1 MKKNAKILI
10 ASAAGIAVL
19 GAATLALVLTKPI
32 DDTAGSN
39 TSSGSEKISVLSY
52 KTDDILSLTIKNET
66 DEFTIDRLGSEKW
79 GTDGIPQEYA
89 NNDAYGNTM
98 GKAGVIDAKMK
109 VEDDAEDLAKY
120 GFNEPTATIAMTFK
134 DNKFEPVNCVIG
146 MKNLGEN
153 AWYFKTED
161 SNTVYLVSDS
171 SLKFAF
177 SEELDYV
184 QLATLVDSFDS
195 ENDIVNRIRIE
206 RPDLANDLVL
216 DKLEEETD
224 KEFQSVYVSYAM
236 SSHNNILADDEKDM
250 DIVYGMFGISASDV
264 AVVKPTEDDK
274 KKYGFD
280 DPACVVT
287 MVANEEE
294 VTKLYIGDALYT
306 VETDEET
313 GKETKYVSGYY
324 GMVTGKDVI
333 YVFLPDSLPW
343 LTIKPEDILYRLFLT
358 PYIYYVD
365 DVTVKDTDGKEYEFK
380 IIGDADE
387 SKIEYNGEVVNRAK
401 FKDFYQYL
409 LSAYAEEI
417 YIEDLT
423 PDNKFVAGF
432 TYDYRE
438 DDEGE
443 DKVEFYSSEQDRTC
457 IIVVNGDV
465 RYKVRQ
471 MYATRLLQN
480 LEALLSGGEILD
492 EF

>member
-10 ASAAGIAVL
+10 ASGAGIAVL
-19 GAATLALVLTKPI
+19 GAATLALVLTKPE
-32 DDTAGSN
+32 DELSSS
-39 TSSGSEKISVLSY
+39 TSSSTEAISILSY
-52 KTDDILSLTIKNET
+52 KADDILSLTIKNET

-89 NNDAYGNTM
+89 NNTAYGSTM
-98 GKAGVIDAKMK
+98 EDAGAIDAKMK
-109 VEDDAEDLAKY
+109 VEDDATDLEKY

-134 DNKFEPVNCVIG
+134 DNKYEPVNCIIG

-161 SNTVYLVSDS
+161 SNTVYLVSNS
-171 SLKFAF
+171 ALSFAF
-177 SEELDYV
+177 TEELDYV
-184 QLATLVDSFDS
+184 QLSTLVDAFDS

-206 RPDLANDLVL
+206 RPDLKNGLVL

-224 KEFQSVYVSYAM
+224 KEFQSVYVGYAM

-264 AVVKPTEDDK
+264 VTVKPTEDDK
-274 KKYGFD
+274 KKYGLD
-280 DPACVVT
+280 DPYCTVT

-294 VTKLYIGDALYT
+294 VTKLYIGDAVYT
-306 VETDEET
+306 TETDEET
-313 GKETKYVSGYY
+313 GKETKYITGYY
-324 GMVTGKDVI
+324 AMISGKDVI
-333 YVFLPDSLPW
+333 YVFAPDSLPW
-343 LTIKPEDILYRLFLT
+343 ITIQPQDILYRLFLT

-365 DVTVKDTDGKEYEFK
+365 DVTVKDGDGKEYEFK
-380 IIGDADE
+380 IVGDADK
-387 SKIEYNGEVVNRAK
+387 SSIEYNGEAIDMAK
-401 FKDFYQYL
+401 FKEFYQYL

-417 YIEDLT
+417 YIEPLT
-423 PDNKFVAGF
+423 PDNKFVGGF

-471 MYATRLLQN
+471 IYATRMLDN
-480 LEALLSGGEILD
+480 LKALLSGGDIMDEI
-492 EF
+492 

>member
-10 ASAAGIAVL
+10 ASAAGIGVL
-19 GAATLALVLTKPI
+19 GAATLALVLTKPV
-32 DDTAGSN
+32 DDTISGN
-39 TSSGSEKISVLSY
+39 TSSSDEKASVLSY
-52 KTDDILSLTIKNET
+52 KADDILSLTIKNET

-89 NNDAYGNTM
+89 NNAAYGSAM
-98 GKAGVIDAKMK
+98 EKAGAIEAKMK
-109 VEDDAEDLAKY
+109 VEDNAEDLAKY
-120 GFNEPTATIAMTFK
+120 GFDDPAATIAMTFK
-134 DNKFEPVNCVIG
+134 DNKFEPVNCIIG

-161 SNTVYLVSDS
+161 SNAVYLVSDS

-177 SEELDYV
+177 TEELDYV
-184 QLATLVDSFDS
+184 QLATLVEAYDS
-195 ENDIVNRIRIE
+195 ENDIVNRVRIE
-206 RPDLANDLVL
+206 RPDLENGLVL
-216 DKLEEETD
+216 DKLPEETD
-224 KEFQSVYVSYAM
+224 KEFASVYVSYAM
-236 SSHNNILADDEKDM
+236 SSHNNILADDEADL
-250 DIVYGMFGISASDV
+250 DLIFGMFGISASDV
-264 AVVKPTEDDK
+264 VTVKPTDDDR

-280 DPACVVT
+280 NPSCTVT
-287 MVANEEE
+287 MVVNEEE

-313 GKETKYVSGYY
+313 GKETKYITGYY
-324 GMVTGKDVI
+324 GMISGKDVI
-333 YVFLPDSLPW
+333 YVFAPDSLPW
-343 LTIKPEDILYRLFLT
+343 LTVQPQDILYRPFLT

-365 DVTVKDTDGKEYEFK
+365 DVTVKDTEGKEYEFK

-387 SKIEYNGEVVNRAK
+387 SKIEYNGETISRSK

-409 LSAYAEEI
+409 LSAHAEEI
-417 YIEDLT
+417 YIDPLT
-423 PDNKFVAGF
+423 PDNKFVGGF

-438 DDEGE
+438 DEEGE
-443 DKVEFYSSEQDRTC
+443 DVVEFYSSEQDRTC

-480 LEALLSGGEILD
+480 LEALITGGTIMD
-492 EF
+492 EY